1 MRGKSGDVRFVER
14 SGASL
19 PSIDPHPTNSLA
31 RRGLE
36 WMPVMKHLS
45 ILLLA
50 GTLLSACGGQPEL
63 HSSEA
68 PAPSDPRPNI
78 IIILTDDQRY
88 DALGVL
94 DPALHTP
101 NLDRMVQEGTLFTN
115 AFVTTSLCSPS
126 RASLLTGLPMR
137 EHGVIDNNS
146 DLPDNLETFPT
157 VLQGEGYATGMF
169 GKWHLGGEDD
179 SPRPGFDRWVS
190 FAGQGNYYPVSTRG
204 ELSYLNVDGTKVPQ
218 KGYITDELTDYALDW
233 LDSRKDDSDPFML
246 YLSHKAVHAYFQ
258 PAERHEDQYADV
270 EVKDVTPSLDEMREE
285 PMWVQNQRNSWHGAD
300 FPYHTTLSLPEFRR
314 DYYETL
320 SAVDE
325 SVGRIFHW
333 LEETGEADNTI
344 VIFLSDN
351 GFLFGEHGLIDKRNA
366 FEESM
371 RIPLIAW
378 GPGRIRA
385 GATETAV
392 VTTLDLKPTLLS
404 VAGAAS
410 DQMLEGRSL
419 TPLFKGPADSWNG
432 EVIYEYYWEF
442 NYPHTPTQFAIRTDR
457 YKYVRNHG
465 VWDTD
470 ALYDL
475 KDDPAEKINL
485 IADPDYLEIRLD
497 LQKRLH
503 DALADETGKGSVPFS
518 YKFNQGAVFRSP
530 DRSAAAAF
538 PERWMRKD
546 DAVDRI
552 EHLFPDSPD
561 KDETLR
567 KIWEANQET
576 SSK

>member
-1 MRGKSGDVRFVER
+1 
-14 SGASL
+14 
-19 PSIDPHPTNSLA
+19 
-31 RRGLE
+31 
-36 WMPVMKHLS
+36 MKHLS
-45 ILLLA
+45 LLLLA
-50 GTLLSACGGQPEL
+50 GTLLSACGGGHPITATSVE
-63 HSSEA
+63 
-68 PAPSDPRPNI
+68 PAATDSRPNI

-101 NLDRMVQEGTLFTN
+101 NIDRLTREGVLFTN

-126 RASLLTGLPMR
+126 RASLLTGLTMR
-137 EHGVIDNNS
+137 EHGVVDNNS
-146 DLPDNLETFPT
+146 DLPGHLETFPM
-157 VLQGEGYATGMF
+157 VLQAEGYATGMF
-169 GKWHLGGEDD
+169 GKWHMGGEDD

-190 FAGQGNYYPVSTRG
+190 FAGQGNYYPVSTKG
-204 ELSYLNVDGTKVPQ
+204 EPSFLNVDGVKVAQ

-233 LDSRKDDSDPFML
+233 LDSRKGDSNPFML

-258 PAERHEDQYADV
+258 PAERHEGQYADV
-270 EVKDVTPSLDEMREE
+270 EIEDVTPSPDEMRGE

-320 SAVDE
+320 SAVDD
-325 SVGRIFHW
+325 SVGRIRQW
-333 LEETGEADNTI
+333 LEETGQADNTI
-344 VIFLSDN
+344 IIFLSDN

-371 RIPLIAW
+371 RIPLLAW
-378 GPGRIRA
+378 GPGRVRA
-385 GATETAV
+385 GATEPAV
-392 VTTLDLKPTLLS
+392 VTTLDLKPTLLALADATS
-404 VAGAAS
+404 VKP
-410 DQMLEGRSL
+410 MEGRNL
-419 TPLFKGPADSWNG
+419 TPLFDGPAEGWNG

-457 YKYVRNHG
+457 YKYIRNHG

-475 KDDPAEKINL
+475 QNDPAEQVNL
-485 IADPDYLEIRLD
+485 IADPALLEVRLD

-503 DALADETGKGSVPFS
+503 AALADESGKGYVPFT
-518 YKFNQGAVFRSP
+518 YKFNQGAVFRNP
-530 DRSAAAAF
+530 DRSPAADF
-538 PERWMRKD
+538 PERWMRED
-546 DAVDRI
+546 DAADRI

-561 KDETLR
+561 KDEILR
-567 KIWEANQET
+567 KIWEANRAAP
-576 SSK
+576 SD